1 MRMTFNKTSPD
12 WQIDARP
19 GRATTEGD
27 YDVIVIGSGMGGLAC
42 AAMLSKWGYRTLV
55 LEHHSLVGGFYS
67 SFSRSGFRFNVGAM
81 EITGLWDGGP
91 FDLFLK
97 ELGLPKED
105 YFSTNSY
112 NYRLGEWRIEPFD
125 DIGDL
130 TAQLS
135 SQFLGEADG
144 ITSFFADAQRAHEE
158 WFLDGRLYGCP
169 PPPQLIAQIF
179 GEERLREDMARRKH
193 YYDWHGKSWG
203 QKLDEHF
210 RGDGIKALLNF
221 LVNHLQV
228 DPYITPAEVALR
240 SYAFLRYGSH
250 YPKGGA
256 QMLSDTLRDASQ
268 DKGGKVLLRHRAE
281 EILAEGGR
289 VTGVRAGAEAFRSD
303 VVVSD
308 SCVKNTILDLVD
320 PTELPPGYLSA
331 VEEIEMQEAYFQ
343 VFLGVD
349 MDLRDY
355 PTMTQVLDPESDEFF
370 MVAINSNADPSY
382 APVGQA
388 SISIFGWADYDD
400 FPPRGTP
407 DYQLKKDERAAH
419 MVAQAGRVIPG
430 LADNIVVQDAAT
442 PRTLER
448 YTLTP
453 RGSGEG
459 IRWSSEV
466 PLPWFKTPVEG
477 LYLVGSSTYPGAG
490 LELAL
495 MSGIICANDI
505 DGWRVNGRW
514 GG

>member
-1 MRMTFNKTSPD
+1 MSMTFDRTSAD

-19 GRATTEGD
+19 GRATTDGD
-27 YDVIVIGSGMGGLAC
+27 YDVVVIGSGMGGLGC
-42 AAMLSKWGYRTLV
+42 AALLSKWGYRTLV
-55 LEHHSLVGGFYS
+55 LEHHNLVGGYYS

-91 FDLFLK
+91 FDLFLR
-97 ELGLPKED
+97 ELGLKVED

-112 NYRLGEWRIEPFD
+112 NYRLGEWRIEPFE
-125 DIGDL
+125 DL
-130 TAQLS
+130 GGLTEQFS
-135 SQFLGEADG
+135 SQFPGEVDG
-144 ITSFFADAQRAHEE
+144 IASFFADAQAAHQE

-169 PPPQLIAQIF
+169 PPPRLIGQVF
-179 GEERLREDMARRKH
+179 GEDRLREDAARRRR

-203 QKLDEHF
+203 EKLDEHF
-210 RGDGIKALLNF
+210 RGDGIKALLDF
-221 LVNHLQV
+221 LLNHLQV
-228 DPYITPAEVALR
+228 DPHLTPAEVALR
-240 SYAFLRYGSH
+240 TFAFMRYGSY

-256 QMLSDTLRDASQ
+256 QALSDAVRDAIRDQ
-268 DKGGKVLLRHRAE
+268 GGEVLTCHTAE
-281 EILAEGGR
+281 EIVTKEGR
-289 VTGVRAGAEAFRSD
+289 VIGVRTGDEVFRSD
-303 VVVSD
+303 VVVSN

-320 PTELPPGYLSA
+320 PRELPPGYLSD
-331 VEEIEMQEAYFQ
+331 VEAIEMQEAYFL

-355 PTMTQVLDPESDEFF
+355 PTMTQVLDLENDDFF
-370 MVAINSNADPSY
+370 MVAINSNADSSY
-382 APVGQA
+382 APAGQA
-388 SISIFGWADYDD
+388 SISIFSWADYDD

-407 DYQLKKDERAAH
+407 EYQLKKEAH
-419 MVAQAGRVIPG
+419 ATRVVELAGSVIPG
-430 LADNIVVQDAAT
+430 LAGKIVAQDAAT

-459 IRWSSEV
+459 IRWSTEA
-466 PLPWFKTPVEG
+466 PLPWFKSPVEG
-477 LYLVGSSTYPGAG
+477 LYLAGSSTYPGAG

-505 DGWRVNGRW
+505 DGWQVNRRW